1 MHLLN
6 HIQCSNKFQWRSC
19 TDGHR
24 SHQQRKRKGQ
34 TQRRRQRK
42 ERQQRKSIWTTRLW
56 LRRTRQRKRAHW
68 TNSPIQKSSNYA
80 QGKGK
85 GQGKAN
91 GQGKAYTTGCYRFG
105 QQGHTAKDCRV
116 AVHNIQEDGQENY
129 NDATGQRY
137 GPQTTYDNQ
146 WWTNDQTQVN
156 AVQQPQQLALSA
168 PSQLDATPA
177 LHIAAVTV
185 PRNSNSIVRAPDM
198 SMITNLNK
206 DELRTRKAK
215 PEDSNRRSH

>member
-1 MHLLN
+1 MDDKAMAMATEDKAKEKGPLDKQSN
-6 HIQCSNKFQWRSC
+6 TKIQQLC
-19 TDGHR
+19 TR
-24 SHQQRKRKGQ
+24 
-34 TQRRRQRK
+34 
-42 ERQQRKSIWTTRLW
+42 
-56 LRRTRQRKRAHW
+56 
-68 TNSPIQKSSNYA
+68 
-80 QGKGK
+80 KGK

-91 GQGKAYTTGCYRFG
+91 GKGKAYTTGCCRFG

-137 GPQTTYDNQ
+137 GPQNTYDNQ

-185 PRNSNSIVRAPDM
+185 PRNSNSTVRAPDM

-206 DELRTRKAK
+206 DELMTDRGEATCV
-215 PEDSNRRSH
+215 